1 MAHVIGQVAFALLLG
16 TSVFFFARR
25 IREVRRNI
33 QLGQDIDLSDRKSE
47 RWATMARVALG
58 QSKMVVR
65 PVAGVMHILIY
76 AGFVLINIEVL
87 EILIDGL
94 FGTHRVFAP
103 YLGGLYNFLI
113 GTFEWLALGVLVAC
127 VVFLI
132 RRNLLPIARF
142 RSPEMKGW
150 PKNDAN
156 IILIVEVVLMF
167 AFLSMNAADAIA
179 QSRIALD
186 VWDHTHHYI
195 AAGAFPVSQWLVPL
209 YAGLSDAGIVA
220 VERGAWWFHIVG
232 ILAFLVYVPYSKHFH
247 IFLAF
252 PNTWYSNLDPAG
264 RLDNMAAVKKEV
276 DLMMS
281 GDPFAA
287 PAEPAGDAPA
297 EPARFGAKDV
307 QDLTWKQLME
317 AYSCTECGRCTSVCP
332 ANTTGKLL
340 SPRKI
345 MMDTRDRV
353 EEVGR
358 AIDAAGGTWG
368 QGDGKALLGD
378 YISEEELWACTSCQ
392 ACVDACPI
400 NISPMGI
407 ILDMRRSLIMEDSK
421 APEAITS
428 MFNNVENNG
437 APWAFPAADRG
448 KWADELAAES

>member
-1 MAHVIGQVAFALLLG
+1 MEHLIGQLIFLVLLATAG
-16 TSVFFFARR
+16 TLFARR
-25 IREVRRNI
+25 IRQISRNI
-33 QLGQDIDLSDRKSE
+33 KLGQDVDRSDRSGE
-47 RWATMARVALG
+47 RWSTMARVAMG

-65 PVAGVMHILIY
+65 PVAGIMHIVIY
-76 AGFVLINIEVL
+76 AGFILINIEVL

-103 YLGGLYNFLI
+103 YLGGFYDFLI
-113 GTFEWLALGVLVAC
+113 GAFEWLALGVLVAC
-127 VVFLI
+127 VVFLV
-132 RRNLLPIARF
+132 RRNVLPIARF

-156 IILIVEVVLMF
+156 IILVVEVLLMF
-167 AFLSMNAADAIA
+167 AFLSMNAADGIA
-179 QSRIALD
+179 QARGRE
-186 VWDHTHHYI
+186 HYI
-195 AAGAFPVSQWLVPL
+195 AAGSFPVSQWLAPL
-209 YAGLSDAGIVA
+209 YAGLSDAGVVT

-252 PNTWYSNLDPAG
+252 PNTYYSDLTPSGNM
-264 RLDNMAAVKKEV
+264 DNMAAVKKEV

-287 PAEPAGDAPA
+287 PAEPAGEIPA
-297 EPARFGAKDV
+297 TPPKFGAKDA

-332 ANTTGKLL
+332 ANATGKLL

-345 MMDTRDRV
+345 MMDTRDRI
-353 EEVGR
+353 EEIGH
-358 AIDAAGGTWG
+358 AIDAAGGSWG
-368 QGDGKALLGD
+368 NGDGKSLLGD
-378 YISEEELWACTSCQ
+378 YITEEELWACTSCQ
-392 ACVDACPI
+392 ACVEACPV

-421 APEAITS
+421 APEAITA

-448 KWADELAAES
+448 KWTEELSAES